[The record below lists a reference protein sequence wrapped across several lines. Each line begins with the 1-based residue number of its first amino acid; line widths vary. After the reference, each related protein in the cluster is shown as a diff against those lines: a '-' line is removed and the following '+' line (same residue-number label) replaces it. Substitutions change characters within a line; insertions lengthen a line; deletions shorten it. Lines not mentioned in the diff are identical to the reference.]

1 MKPAYRKE
9 VPTVKIDRYTNS
21 GVEDEDLTR
30 YHFAKASLLLREL
43 ADTASRAF
51 VEGRVFS
58 EVELRQMHQDLNGVW
73 DIVVSETV
81 DCIAPQDGG
90 SADDLEA
97 YHVLY
102 SDGSPVTTV
111 NFAYVDAMHSVPT
124 HFRESEITHLPVYTG
139 SCPSGAQPVS
149 AGCATLHEPP
159 QYRPCS
165 CDCCQAQAA
174 VEGLQVTR

>member
-111 NFAYVDAMHSVPT
+111 NFAYVIAEGHEAYQDTWFKRNKSTLKEAWTLVICEA
-124 HFRESEITHLPVYTG
+124 FR
-139 SCPSGAQPVS
+139 
-149 AGCATLHEPP
+149 AG
-159 QYRPCS
+159 YRRPGRS
-165 CDCCQAQAA
+165 
-174 VEGLQVTR
+174 